1 MSKTSHT
8 SPSNAQSAMAKLMAA
23 HQNKVVTL
31 KKGETVKAK
40 LTKLTSSEILVDAG
54 AKTEAHVLE
63 RDKRIINTILSTFKV
78 GDTVEVNVLNPESE
92 SGQPIVSLRRYLG
105 DMAWGKLEELQKKSE
120 KVEVTVKDTTKAG
133 YLVDTAFGISG
144 FLPQSH
150 ISHSSEGIAPGQ
162 QLQVTVLELNRKDNK
177 AIFSQKKSLS
187 AEDFGKL
194 VKQFKVG
201 EKVSVTITNVTPFG
215 IFVALPVPK
224 AESDGNDLE
233 GFIHIS
239 ETSWDKVAD
248 ITGTYSAGEKLE
260 AVLTRFDAETRR
272 VSLSIK
278 RLTADP
284 FEELMETYP
293 VEKKVAGEV
302 VRLEDGDVVLTING
316 DEAVEGVIK
325 KDKIPPTTS
334 YTIGQK
340 VNLTIS
346 DYDKRKHRIIVA
358 PILLEKP
365 MGYR

>member
-1 MSKTSHT
+1 MSKTPHT
-8 SPSNAQSAMAKLMAA
+8 NPSNANSAMAKLMAA
-23 HQNKVVTL
+23 HQNKFVTL

-63 RDKRIINTILSTFKV
+63 RDKRIVNTILSTFKV
-78 GDTVEVNVLNPESE
+78 GEIVEVNVLNPESE

-105 DMAWGKLEELQKKSE
+105 NMAWEKLEEYQKKTE
-120 KVEVTVKDTTKAG
+120 QIEVTVKDATKAG
-133 YLVDTAFGISG
+133 YLVETVFGISG

-150 ISHSSEGIAPGQ
+150 IAYSTDGVTPGQ
-162 QLQVTVLELNRKDNK
+162 NLMVTVLELNRKDNK
-177 AIFSQKKSLS
+177 VIFSQKKTMSADDFAKLS
-187 AEDFGKL
+187 
-194 VKQFKVG
+194 KQFKVG
-201 EKVSVTITNVTPFG
+201 EKVTVTVTNVTPFG
-215 IFVALPVPK
+215 IFVALPLAK
-224 AESDGNDLE
+224 NDTDKTDLE

-248 ITGTYSAGEKLE
+248 ITSTYTPGQKLE
-260 AVLTRFDAETRR
+260 AVLSRFDSETRR

-284 FEELMETYP
+284 FEKLMETYP
-293 VEKKVAGEV
+293 VDKKVTGSV
-302 VRLEDGDVVLTING
+302 VRIEDGDVALVLND
-316 DEAVEGVIK
+316 DESIEGIIK
-325 KDKIPPTTS
+325 KDKIPMGTT
-334 YTIGQK
+334 YTVGQT

>member
-1 MSKTSHT
+1 
-8 SPSNAQSAMAKLMAA
+8 MAA

-40 LTKLTSSEILVDAG
+40 LTKLSTNEILVDAG

-150 ISHSSEGIAPGQ
+150 ISHGGESVSAGQ
-162 QLQVTVLELNRKDNK
+162 QLEVTVIEINRKDNK
-177 AIFSQKKSLS
+177 VIFSQKKSMS
-187 AEDFGKL
+187 AEEFGKL
-194 VKQFKVG
+194 SKQFKVG

-215 IFVALPVPK
+215 IFVALPLPK
-224 AESDGNDLE
+224 SDDALE

-248 ITGTYSAGEKLE
+248 ITGTYSAGEKIE

-293 VEKKVAGEV
+293 VDKKVTGEV
-302 VRLEDGDVVLTING
+302 VRLEDGDVVLSING
-316 DEAVEGVIK
+316 DEAVEGIIK
-325 KDKIPPTTS
+325 KDKIAMGTT
-334 YTIGQK
+334 YTVGQK
-340 VNLTIS
+340 VNLTIA